1 MKVNEAL
8 SRMLGIKHGVPQ
20 GSILG
25 PLLFI
30 IYINDLCNFPHSPKF
45 ILYAD
50 RWWHEYFFTT
60 SSLTQTQNIV
70 NAYLKQLSVWLH
82 INKLQLNAK
91 KNKYIIFAQINKPMA
106 KNITI
111 IFLGTK
117 IERVKTEKF
126 LGMWFQENLSWNT
139 NVEN

>member
-1 MKVNEAL
+1 
-8 SRMLGIKHGVPQ
+8 
-20 GSILG
+20 
-25 PLLFI
+25 
-30 IYINDLCNFPHSPKF
+30 
-45 ILYAD
+45 
-50 RWWHEYFFTT
+50 
-60 SSLTQTQNIV
+60 
-70 NAYLKQLSVWLH
+70 
-82 INKLQLNAK
+82 
-91 KNKYIIFAQINKPMA
+91 MA

>member
-1 MKVNEAL
+1 MISAIFLTPLNL
-8 SRMLGIKHGVPQ
+8 SCTLIAEGTNI
-20 GSILG
+20 
-25 PLLFI
+25 
-30 IYINDLCNFPHSPKF
+30 
-45 ILYAD
+45 
-50 RWWHEYFFTT
+50 FFTT

-91 KNKYIIFAQINKPMA
+91 KNKYIIFKQINKPMA